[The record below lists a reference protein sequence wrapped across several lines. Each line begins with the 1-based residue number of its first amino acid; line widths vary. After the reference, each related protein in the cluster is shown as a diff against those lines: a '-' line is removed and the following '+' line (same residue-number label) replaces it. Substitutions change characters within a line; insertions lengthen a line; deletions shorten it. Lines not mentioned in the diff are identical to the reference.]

1 MYPGHTDSRLHN
13 SRILYPGG
21 SLQLWAAAAAQEP
34 ARQQPARLARLAQ
47 AQQAT
52 ALMIMSRQLVLLLAS
67 QLLLARIGS
76 SVSSSSVGA
85 AAAAPP
91 GHGQQPPAPSAS
103 SSSSAPGQCGL
114 RRNASFA
121 TMQPLSGST
130 TASPEECCAAMRLE
144 PRCNQSGVFVCRYF
158 IWKDPCCY
166 PFPQN
171 CEYHTAAGP
180 FLPDPSVDGGN
191 NATAAGWLNAAPPPD
206 APPQGATV
214 SSKYTVSAAGGLGL
228 EWEGVGAISG
238 GGATTKLLMDY
249 EPQVASDILDYLF
262 KPGFGLALQMLKV
275 EIGGDTDATE
285 GAESSHMHSATDP
298 GDYTRG
304 YEWWLMTEAKK
315 RNPAIKLYGLS
326 WGFPGWLNANAT
338 ATAPADPK
346 AVFLDTASM
355 AQTANYTVQWLLGAQ
370 REHGLTIDYVGL
382 WNERSPP
389 PEYAPVL
396 RGAVRAAGL
405 APATTVVGQ
414 WPVEHYGGTVFC
426 TLNL

>member
-1 MYPGHTDSRLHN
+1 
-13 SRILYPGG
+13 
-21 SLQLWAAAAAQEP
+21 
-34 ARQQPARLARLAQ
+34 
-47 AQQAT
+47 
-52 ALMIMSRQLVLLLAS
+52 
-67 QLLLARIGS
+67 
-76 SVSSSSVGA
+76 
-85 AAAAPP
+85 
-91 GHGQQPPAPSAS
+91 
-103 SSSSAPGQCGL
+103 
-114 RRNASFA
+114 
-121 TMQPLSGST
+121 
-130 TASPEECCAAMRLE
+130 
-144 PRCNQSGVFVCRYF
+144 
-158 IWKDPCCY
+158 
-166 PFPQN
+166 
-171 CEYHTAAGP
+171 
-180 FLPDPSVDGGN
+180 
-191 NATAAGWLNAAPPPD
+191 
-206 APPQGATV
+206 
-214 SSKYTVSAAGGLGL
+214 
-228 EWEGVGAISG
+228 
-238 GGATTKLLMDY
+238 MDY

-426 TLNL
+426 TLNLLSCLYYRNTINGASIYQDRPRAWT